1 METSDRRRVGLN
13 STTDLKI
20 VSLEENRMAVTQE
33 RIKQVMADPSV
44 SNETELREITLQLSK
59 QGAELMVTGNAK
71 DALEAA
77 RLLSD
82 AGQLGRL
89 FAKAAKNTAE
99 EARKSVTTEI
109 ADYIGEQVVDYFMGV
124 KDANGEGR
132 PGGKLTFPVEIVIS
146 LGEQFGPQGKVNVRS
161 LDLVSERKTRVSAD
175 KRVNSG
181 TLKVNG
187 REIGHYKNKREACI
201 SQNWPIY
208 ATAERGGKKTEK
220 GGQIMMNAALVIS
233 KHGGE
238 WIPDQ
243 A

>member
-1 METSDRRRVGLN
+1 MATSDRRRESQVG
-13 STTDLKI
+13 TTVPKI
-20 VSLEENRMAVTQE
+20 ATLEDGRMSVTQE

-109 ADYIGEQVVDYFMGV
+109 ADYVSEYVVDYFMGV
-124 KDANGEGR
+124 PDENNESR

-146 LGEQFGPQGKVNVRS
+146 LGEQFGPNGNVHVRS
-161 LDLVSERKTRVSAD
+161 LDLVSEKKTRVSAD

-187 REIGHYKNKREACI
+187 QEIGHFKNKREACI

-208 ATAERGGKKTEK
+208 ATAERGGKKTAK
-220 GGQIMMNAALVIS
+220 GGQVMMNAAIVIA
-233 KHGGE
+233 KHNGE

-243 A
+243 V